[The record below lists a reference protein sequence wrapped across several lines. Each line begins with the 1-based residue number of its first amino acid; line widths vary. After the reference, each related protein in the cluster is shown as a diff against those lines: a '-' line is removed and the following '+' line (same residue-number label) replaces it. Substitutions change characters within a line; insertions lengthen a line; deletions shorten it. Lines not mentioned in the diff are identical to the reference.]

1 MKYKA
6 KKGFKDLDN
15 KFFGIHKINK
25 LLNGDSIDITDFY
38 SLPESVQVELEPIET
53 KRTKKP
59 KVKKKGV
66 K

>member
-25 LLNGDSIDITDFY
+25 LLNGDSINITDFY